1 MSQNQE
7 KEIKKFNLFIG
18 DEFSKIISAPSIN
31 DIKKSL
37 CSTID
42 KDFVII
48 NNNLSLPELV
58 QKFLDAVLYD
68 KSEIVEKI
76 NKIFTGKT
84 KYDLGFYKEIFENKI
99 FSSIISTNYDCVLED
114 NFSEYIKKSTPF
126 KISDDESSKMPFY
139 KIFGDYKTVDK
150 FVISTQDLKRL
161 KALSFY
167 KEFWNELKNELQ
179 ERPTIFLGLNL
190 KDKHLV
196 DLLNF
201 ILNNTYS
208 KKTKF
213 YFYSDTETYKIFNNE
228 EHIDNFL
235 KKYSFEIIRGEDA
248 EFLSRINSIFFKED
262 TKAGDA
268 DQNYA

>member
-84 KYDLGFYKEIFENKI
+84 KYDLSFYKEIFENKI
-99 FSSIISTNYDCVLED
+99 FSSII
-114 NFSEYIKKSTPF
+114 F
-126 KISDDESSKMPFY
+126 
-139 KIFGDYKTVDK
+139 
-150 FVISTQDLKRL
+150 
-161 KALSFY
+161 
-167 KEFWNELKNELQ
+167 
-179 ERPTIFLGLNL
+179 
-190 KDKHLV
+190 
-196 DLLNF
+196 
-201 ILNNTYS
+201 
-208 KKTKF
+208 
-213 YFYSDTETYKIFNNE
+213 
-228 EHIDNFL
+228 
-235 KKYSFEIIRGEDA
+235 
-248 EFLSRINSIFFKED
+248 
-262 TKAGDA
+262 
-268 DQNYA
+268 QNI